1 MERIYKYFDLGSL
14 QKEIMPPSFD
24 QVWEKIS
31 SALKKWCSDSGN
43 PLIR

>member
-24 QVWEKIS
+24 GLRKKIF
-31 SALKKWCSDSGN
+31 SALKQYVYDSGN
-43 PLIR
+43 PLLR

>member
-24 QVWEKIS
+24 GLRKNLLS
-31 SALKKWCSDSGN
+31 SKKMV
-43 PLIR
+43 

>member
-24 QVWEKIS
+24 GLRKKS
-31 SALKKWCSDSGN
+31 SQL
-43 PLIR
+43 